1 VGGPRLRQPR
11 ALPPVSSPT
20 AAAIALSPVQVALP
34 FAVADQLNPTRPFS
48 VPVVVIP
55 PPTRRDF
62 KHHPAPQRCP
72 ARSRISSL
80 VSCKT
85 TTLLRFGSL
94 FRKAIPLSRQR
105 FPIAASLPKIV
116 SAVTHFEF
124 RRAPLVLST
133 PHNPHSILTLVAP
146 PPADLSDPT
155 HFSIPTL
162 TASPCLNV
170 SGATLVANQRPV
182 FNSAIIERLVAQRSS
197 SHPPSQPC
205 RSKVHRPVPYPR
217 IPLARTAVCNPH
229 RAP

>member
-1 VGGPRLRQPR
+1 
-11 ALPPVSSPT
+11 
-20 AAAIALSPVQVALP
+20 VQVALP
-34 FAVADQLNPTRPFS
+34 FALADQPNPTRPFS

-62 KHHPAPQRCP
+62 KQHPAPQRCP

-80 VSCKT
+80 PRAKT
-85 TTLLRFGSL
+85 PTLLRFGSL

-105 FPIAASLPKIV
+105 FPIAATLPKIV
-116 SAVTHFEF
+116 GGTHFEF

-133 PHNPHSILTLVAP
+133 PHNPLSIPWSRRPQLIIGPNT
-146 PPADLSDPT
+146 
-155 HFSIPTL
+155 FSIPTL

-182 FNSAIIERLVAQRSS
+182 FNSAIIERPVAQRSS
-197 SHPPSQPC
+197 SHPPSEPC
-205 RSKVHRPVPYPR
+205 RSKVHRPVPYPK
-217 IPLARTAVCNPH
+217 IPLARTAVCSPH